1 MRESPPTPLRGFFAG
16 DSRFQRSKMFCF
28 RVHVSMNERDVEAVL
43 FLGSFSDRAGM
54 FLYWPVLH
62 RCPCLA
68 IGFVLGVGFVLVTV
82 MVKELQVL
90 YAVIV
95 APPDV
100 VYLCALPV
108 ASWVVLR
115 GLASSVVAALHCCLA
130 PLPVLGQA
138 TGPVGGCPCH

>member
-1 MRESPPTPLRGFFAG
+1 
-16 DSRFQRSKMFCF
+16 
-28 RVHVSMNERDVEAVL
+28 MNERDVEAVL
-43 FLGSFSDRAGM
+43 FCGSLSDRAGM

-100 VYLCALPV
+100 VYLGAVPV
-108 ASWVVLR
+108 ASRVVHSC
-115 GLASSVVAALHCCLA
+115 LALSVVAAFDLGLA
-130 PLPVLGQA
+130 VFPVLG
-138 TGPVGGCPCH
+138 